1 MGVKQW
7 IFQRLSNVAIV
18 VFGFWLVYFLA
29 SPGAITAETINDL
42 FSNTASLI
50 YLTITLVLAG
60 LNSILAGW
68 QIAGDYCEKFNLN
81 QTFLV
86 SFGTIVSVAYIAVGF
101 CILF

>member
-29 SPGAITAETINDL
+29 SPGAITAETMNEL
-42 FSNTASLI
+42 FSNTASLV

-68 QIAGDYCEKFNLN
+68 QIAGDYSEKFNLN

>member
-68 QIAGDYCEKFNLN
+68 QIAGDYSEKFNLN

-86 SFGTIVSVAYIAVGF
+86 SLGTIVSVAYIATGF

>member
-7 IFQRLSNVAIV
+7 VFQRLSNVAII

-68 QIAGDYCEKFNLN
+68 QIAGDYAEKFNLN

>member
-29 SPGAITAETINDL
+29 SPGAITPQTINDL

-68 QIAGDYCEKFNLN
+68 QIAGDYAEKFNLN

>member
-18 VFGFWLVYFLA
+18 VFGFWLIYFLA
-29 SPGAITAETINDL
+29 SPGAITFLTLNEL
-42 FSNTASLI
+42 FSNPVSLI

-68 QIAGDYCEKFNLN
+68 QIAGDYAEKFNLN
-81 QTFLV
+81 QSILV
-86 SFGTIVSVAYIAVGF
+86 AFGTVVSVAYIVTGL

>member
-29 SPGAITAETINDL
+29 SPGAITPQTINDL

-68 QIAGDYCEKFNLN
+68 QIAGDYSEKFNLN

-86 SFGTIVSVAYIAVGF
+86 FG
-101 CILF
+101 

>member
-68 QIAGDYCEKFNLN
+68 QIAGDYAEKFNLN

-86 SFGTIVSVAYIAVGF
+86 SFGTIVSVAYIAAGF
-101 CILF
+101 FILF

>member
-18 VFGFWLVYFLA
+18 VFGFWLIYFLA
-29 SPGAITAETINDL
+29 SPGAITFLTLNEL
-42 FSNTASLI
+42 LSNPASLI

-60 LNSILAGW
+60 LNSILARW
-68 QIAGDYCEKFNLN
+68 QIAGDYAEKFNLN
-81 QTFLV
+81 QSILV
-86 SFGTIVSVAYIAVGF
+86 AFSTVVSVAYIVTGL

>member
-29 SPGAITAETINDL
+29 SPGAISFLTLNEL
-42 FSNTASLI
+42 FSNQASLI

-68 QIAGDYCEKFNLN
+68 QIAGDYAEKFNLN

-86 SFGTIVSVAYIAVGF
+86 SFGTIVSVAYIATGF
-101 CILF
+101 FILF

>member
-29 SPGAITAETINDL
+29 SPGAITFETINEL
-42 FSNTASLI
+42 FSNTATLI

-68 QIAGDYCEKFNLN
+68 QIAGDYAEKFNLN

>member
-29 SPGAITAETINDL
+29 SPGQITAETINDL

-68 QIAGDYCEKFNLN
+68 QIAGDYAEKFNLN

>member
-7 IFQRLSNVAIV
+7 IFQRLSNVAII

-68 QIAGDYCEKFNLN
+68 QIAGDYAEKFNLN

>member
-7 IFQRLSNVAIV
+7 VFQRLSNVAIV

-68 QIAGDYCEKFNLN
+68 QIAGDYAEKFNLN

>member
-68 QIAGDYCEKFNLN
+68 QIAGDYAEKFNLN

>member
-29 SPGAITAETINDL
+29 SPGAITPQTINDL

-68 QIAGDYCEKFNLN
+68 QIAGDYAEKFNLN

-86 SFGTIVSVAYIAVGF
+86 SFGTIVSVAYIATGF

>member
-7 IFQRLSNVAIV
+7 VFQRLSNVAII

-68 QIAGDYCEKFNLN
+68 QIAGDYAEKFNLN

-101 CILF
+101 CILS

>member
-29 SPGAITAETINDL
+29 SPGAITSETINDL

-68 QIAGDYCEKFNLN
+68 QIAGDYSEKFNLN

-86 SFGTIVSVAYIAVGF
+86 SFGMIVSVAYIAAGF